1 MGTRLLLL
9 FLTFHLVGC
18 AGIGPPLLSRDQL
31 DYADALS
38 KAQKRQMLFN
48 VVRLRYGD
56 VPVFLSTSQI
66 ISGYTLQGTAQAGVN
81 AYPNIPKSSSFSA
94 QGTLD
99 YIDHPTFTFTPVVGE
114 QFAESYV
121 RPLSPAQ
128 LLPLAQSGLPVD
140 VLLRMGVQAIGDLQN
155 SNPLSGSAR
164 AGSPD
169 FFRLLADLR
178 MLQVANALSLRLQK
192 ETSTQKQASSVRI
205 FFLLSDRNDPN
216 LRRVVAETH
225 RLLGIDPDARE
236 FEVVYGHGH
245 LGHNRVAV
253 LTRSIL
259 AMLVE
264 VGSQVEVP
272 EQDIRAGRTLATV
285 PPAAPGTGPIITIH
299 SGSAQPADTFVS
311 LAYRGRWYWI
321 DDGDFQSKAALTVLE
336 LLHSIAESGH
346 APQAPLITIPVG

>member
-1 MGTRLLLL
+1 MFLDVGGGDSIGSSKRIFTEREHMGTRLLFL
-9 FLTFHLVGC
+9 FLAFHLVGC
-18 AGIGPPLLSRDQL
+18 VGIGPPLLSRDQL

-56 VPVFLSTSQI
+56 VPVFLSASQI

-81 AYPNIPKSSSFSA
+81 AYPNVPKSSSFSA

-114 QFAESYV
+114 QFAESYI

-205 FFLLSDRNDPN
+205 FFCCPIGTTRTCVGLSRK
-216 LRRVVAETH
+216 
-225 RLLGIDPDARE
+225 
-236 FEVVYGHGH
+236 
-245 LGHNRVAV
+245 
-253 LTRSIL
+253 
-259 AMLVE
+259 
-264 VGSQVEVP
+264 
-272 EQDIRAGRTLATV
+272 RT
-285 PPAAPGTGPIITIH
+285 GC
-299 SGSAQPADTFVS
+299 SGSIPMRGNSKSCTATGTWATIGS
-311 LAYRGRWYWI
+311 LC
-321 DDGDFQSKAALTVLE
+321 
-336 LLHSIAESGH
+336 
-346 APQAPLITIPVG
+346 